1 MPEEKLPD
9 HAELERVIQDAPRAV
24 IGRLPNN
31 LEARRAMEHI
41 DIAYRYAKDARERKA
56 DRS

>member
-1 MPEEKLPD
+1 MSDDKLPD

-24 IGRLPNN
+24 IARLPDN

-41 DIAYRYAKDARERKA
+41 DIAYDYAKQSRERKA
-56 DRS
+56 DR